1 MDAPTDVKPWPSS
14 QIAAPHGAAI
24 PVPTW
29 RQALGATGMIKIGII
44 VALLSWFYWDQYVR
58 FYHFWCTPDWSHG
71 FLIVPFCLYLVHMR
85 RRELLTGPH
94 EGSLAGL
101 VLILGSL
108 AMHFAAIVYK
118 YGYPQSLSIMGVVA
132 GLVLLL
138 RGWRALWVTAF
149 PIAFFFLAVPPPD
162 RLYRQF
168 THPLQQMAAAVATW
182 VLNLFPGVLEIERG
196 GVNIGYWMKGG
207 VAGTF
212 TVAGA
217 CSGMR
222 SLMAFVALGL
232 ALAYI
237 TPRPTWQRVAMAA
250 FVVPVA
256 LSCNILRVIITGCLQ
271 MYGHADLAK
280 GTPHT
285 LLGLIMFAFGFVLY
299 LGLLWILDHLIVEE
313 QETPASESGD

>member
-1 MDAPTDVKPWPSS
+1 MEAPTGISELNPQDAPARPAAER
-14 QIAAPHGAAI
+14 AAPSWAE
-24 PVPTW
+24 
-29 RQALGATGMIKIGII
+29 ALGTTGAIKLVIL
-44 VALLSWFYWDQYVR
+44 VALISWIYWDQYKR
-58 FYHFWCTPDWSHG
+58 FLHFWQTPDWSHG

-85 RRELLTGPH
+85 RSELLLGRH
-94 EGSLAGL
+94 EGSLWGL
-101 VLILGSL
+101 ALLVASLGGYF
-108 AMHFAAIVYK
+108 FAIIAKI
-118 YGYPQSLSIMGVVA
+118 GYPQSLSIMGVIA

-138 RGWRALWVTAF
+138 RGWRSLWVTAF

-168 THPLQQMAAAVATW
+168 THPLQQMAAAISTW
-182 VLNLFPGVLEIERG
+182 FLNLFPGVLEIEREG
-196 GVNIGYWMKGG
+196 IKIGYWMEGG
-207 VAGTF
+207 ESGAF

-237 TPRPTWQRVAMAA
+237 TPRPTWQRVAMAV

-256 LSCNILRVIITGCLQ
+256 LMCNILRVIITGCLQ
-271 MYGHADLAK
+271 MYGHEDLAK

-299 LGLLWILDHLIVEE
+299 MGLLWVLDHLVVEE
-313 QETPASESGD
+313 QDAAAES